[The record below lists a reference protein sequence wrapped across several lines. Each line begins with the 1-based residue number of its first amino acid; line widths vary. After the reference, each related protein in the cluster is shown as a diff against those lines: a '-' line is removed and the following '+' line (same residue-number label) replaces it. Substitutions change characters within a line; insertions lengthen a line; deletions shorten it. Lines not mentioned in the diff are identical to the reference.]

1 MTAYLD
7 HAKNELS
14 KIKDHIN
21 KGEIPSITAKIFIR
35 NTYVKKY
42 GIQHDLAAHAALLW
56 YIRVPDFN
64 TVIGEL
70 IETVIDYK
78 MKSLMLVFEFNDIS
92 DIDFSNQETR
102 NAFLDLN
109 KQAHVEI

>member
-1 MTAYLD
+1 M
-7 HAKNELS
+7 
-14 KIKDHIN
+14 
-21 KGEIPSITAKIFIR
+21 
-35 NTYVKKY
+35 
-42 GIQHDLAAHAALLW
+42 W